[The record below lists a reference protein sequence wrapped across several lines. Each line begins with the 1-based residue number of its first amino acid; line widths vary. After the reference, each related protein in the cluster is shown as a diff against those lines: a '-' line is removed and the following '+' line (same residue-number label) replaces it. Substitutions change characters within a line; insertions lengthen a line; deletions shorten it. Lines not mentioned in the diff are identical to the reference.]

1 MTSHEWQEQAA
12 PYALGI
18 LSPEERRAFE
28 AHLAG
33 CDACRAD
40 VRAYTEVAAALAHA
54 APAAEPPRALRDRVL
69 AEAQRVRP
77 IGAGTRP
84 VPRARLPWL
93 AAAAALLLAV
103 GGAVATWW
111 LSARVHDLE
120 RSIAAR
126 DSVHA
131 ADSAALVLL
140 TGPDVNVVSLAG
152 TNRAPSARI
161 VWNHALNRF
170 VVFAFDLPAAPTGRT
185 YQLWAIAKGH
195 APLSM
200 GTFNTDAQGRAR
212 VVLTVDREIAAL
224 GFVDNCGLTEEPSGG
239 SPQPTETPRLLGA
252 WTRSD

>member
-1 MTSHEWQEQAA
+1 MTSHEWQEQTA

-77 IGAGTRP
+77 IGAGTRA

-93 AAAAALLLAV
+93 AAAAALLLAM
-103 GGAVATWW
+103 GGAVATWR

-120 RSIAAR
+120 RGIAAR

-131 ADSAALVLL
+131 ADSAAMELL

-170 VVFAFDLPAAPTGRT
+170 VVFAFDLPAAPAGRT

-200 GTFNTDAQGRAR
+200 GAFNTDAQGRAR
-212 VVLTVDREIAAL
+212 VVLTVDRQIAAL

>member
-1 MTSHEWQEQAA
+1 MTAHEWQEQAA

-33 CDACRAD
+33 CDVCRAD
-40 VRAYTEVAAALAHA
+40 VRVYTEVAAALAHA
-54 APAAEPPRALRDRVL
+54 APVAEPPGTLRDRVL
-69 AEAQRVRP
+69 AEARRVRP
-77 IGAGTRP
+77 IRAGTPSGRR
-84 VPRARLPWL
+84 VVLPWL
-93 AAAAALLLAV
+93 AAAALLIAV

-111 LSARVHDLE
+111 LTVRVHDLE
-120 RSIAAR
+120 RAVAAR

-131 ADSAALVLL
+131 ADSAALALL

-161 VWNHALNRF
+161 VWNHTLNRF
-170 VVFAFDLPAAPTGRT
+170 VVFAFDLPAAPAGRT

-252 WTRSD
+252 WGRTD

>member
-1 MTSHEWQEQAA
+1 MTAHEWQEQAA

-28 AHLAG
+28 VHLAG

-40 VRAYTEVAAALAHA
+40 VRAYAEVAAALAHA
-54 APAAEPPRALRDRVL
+54 APAAEPPGTLRDRVL
-69 AEAQRVRP
+69 AEARRVRP
-77 IGAGTRP
+77 IGAGMRTGRRL
-84 VPRARLPWL
+84 VLPWL
-93 AAAAALLLAV
+93 AAAALLLAV
-103 GGAVATWW
+103 GGAVATWR
-111 LSARVHDLE
+111 LTARVHDLE
-120 RSIAAR
+120 RGLAAR

-131 ADSAALVLL
+131 ADSVALALL
-140 TGPDVNVVSLAG
+140 TGPDVNVVSLVG

-161 VWNHALNRF
+161 VWNHARNRF
-170 VVFAFDLPAAPTGRT
+170 VVFAFDLPAAPAGRT
-185 YQLWAIAKGH
+185 YQLWAITKGH

-212 VVLTVDREIAAL
+212 VVLTVAREIAAL

>member
-1 MTSHEWQEQAA
+1 MTAHEWQEQAA

-54 APAAEPPRALRDRVL
+54 APTAEPPGALRDRVL
-69 AEAQRVRP
+69 AEARRVRP
-77 IGAGTRP
+77 IGAATRTG
-84 VPRARLPWL
+84 PRGVLPWL
-93 AAAAALLLAV
+93 AAAALLLAV
-103 GGAVATWW
+103 GGAVATWR
-111 LSARVHDLE
+111 LTVRVRDLE
-120 RSIAAR
+120 RGLALR

-131 ADSAALVLL
+131 ADSTALVLL

-161 VWNHALNRF
+161 IWNHVLNRF
-170 VVFAFDLPAAPTGRT
+170 VVFAFDLPAAPAGRT

-195 APLSM
+195 TPLSM
-200 GTFNTDAQGRAR
+200 GTFNTDAQGHAK

-252 WTRSD
+252 WRRTD

>member
-1 MTSHEWQEQAA
+1 MTAHEWQEQAA

-18 LSPEERRAFE
+18 LSPEDRRAFE

-54 APAAEPPRALRDRVL
+54 APAAEPPGALRDRVL
-69 AEAQRVRP
+69 AEARRVRP
-77 IGAGTRP
+77 IGPRVSPRP
-84 VPRARLPWL
+84 PLPWL
-93 AAAAALLLAV
+93 AAAAALLLAAA
-103 GGAVATWW
+103 GAIATWR
-111 LSARVHDLE
+111 LTGRVHELE
-120 RSIAAR
+120 RSLAAS
-126 DSVHA
+126 DSVLA
-131 ADSAALVLL
+131 DDSAALALL

-170 VVFAFDLPAAPTGRT
+170 VVFAFDLPAAPAGRT

-212 VVLTVDREIAAL
+212 VVLPVDREIAAL
-224 GFVDNCGLTEEPSGG
+224 GFIDNCGLTEEPSGG